1 MTTQANNTLAL
12 RPHPRTATRRRA
24 RHLAW
29 LSSTS
34 FAIALASGCAGDA
47 QPQDDVKGT
56 QASLHA
62 MIGPEGGELVGEAG
76 TPFEGV
82 KLVIPAGAL
91 QDPTDI
97 AIAPMHDT
105 EPLPKDSVACGPMF
119 ELSPLGLE
127 LAKPATLTL
136 PFSESAVG
144 DNDRFGDEVKVWWL
158 GDEGWGQREQ
168 VDSTEGQVTVLVA
181 ALRGGG
187 AGVNP
192 PYAEDVVHFSFYPD
206 PNILPCLA
214 QYPDDPDRQPIVE
227 ADVVRGDL
235 NDGLFLHGKNI
246 KPELAFDLF
255 SIERSLLGADGQRD
269 PNFHGFGFAWYQS
282 DLEANEHGNLR
293 ASIRTIL
300 LDQIFGFDPDAKLAP
315 TNTFQ
320 MGFWF
325 NDPNDAQACGF
336 NVDKPT
342 PFNGDHKAGPMAMA
356 TLPDADTG
364 LGPLCTEPDTSVSP
378 ARCDP

>member
-1 MTTQANNTLAL
+1 MTHAIT
-12 RPHPRTATRRRA
+12 RTAPYRRS

-29 LSSTS
+29 LRRAS
-34 FAIALASGCAGDA
+34 IALALAQGCAA
-47 QPQDDVKGT
+47 NSKPDDVQST
-56 QASLHA
+56 QEGLHA
-62 MIGPEGGELVGEAG
+62 LIGPKGGELVGKDG
-76 TPFEGV
+76 TPFAGV
-82 KLVIPAGAL
+82 KLVIPEGAL

-97 AIAPMHDT
+97 SITQLRDA
-105 EPLPKDSVACGPMF
+105 EPLPKNSVACGPMF
-119 ELSPLGLE
+119 ELQPLGLE

-136 PFSESAVG
+136 PFSQSAVN
-144 DNDRFGDEVKVWWL
+144 DNDRFEDEVKVWWL

-168 VDSTEGQVTVLVA
+168 TDSSEGEVTVQIA

-192 PYAEDVVHFSFYPD
+192 PYDADIVHVTLYPD
-206 PNILPCLA
+206 PNILRCLA
-214 QYPDDPDRQPIVE
+214 QYPDDPNQQPSVE
-227 ADVVRGDL
+227 ADIVRGDL

-246 KPELAFDLF
+246 KPGLAFDMF
-255 SIERSLLGADGQRD
+255 TVERSLLGADAKRD

-282 DLEANEHGNLR
+282 DLEANEHGNMR
-293 ASIRTIL
+293 AAIRTIL
-300 LDQIFGFDPDAKLAP
+300 LDQIFGFDPDVKLAP

-320 MGFWF
+320 LGFWF

-336 NVDKPT
+336 DVTKPT
-342 PFNGDHKAGPMAMA
+342 PFNGDHKAGPVAMI

-364 LGPLCTEPDTSVSP
+364 LGPLCTNPDTSVSP